1 MAEGWDRVEGWGG
14 GMIAH
19 GIAQGR
25 RVSLKQDVEHDA
37 FRAGERRLNAKITLA
52 EQGIGASLAR
62 LRRELALIRWMLVGV
77 FAAVSIVPL
86 VMPFVV

>member
-1 MAEGWDRVEGWGG
+1 MT
-14 GMIAH
+14 AH
-19 GIAQGR
+19 GQTISRKHDVFSR
-25 RVSLKQDVEHDA
+25 RHNVFPKQDAEHDA
-37 FRAGERRLNAKITLA
+37 FRAGERRINAKITLA

-62 LRRELALIRWMLVGV
+62 LRRELAVIRWMLVGV

>member
-1 MAEGWDRVEGWGG
+1 MT
-14 GMIAH
+14 AH
-19 GIAQGR
+19 GQTISRKHSAF
-25 RVSLKQDVEHDA
+25 LKQDVEPDA
-37 FRAGERRLNAKITLA
+37 FRAGERRINAKITLA